1 CTGTRERFRLPANW
15 AGRRCDSRGPG
26 SPDGW
31 QQGAMSQAPTR
42 GKTLDRAEAP
52 EAGEERNAVTELV
65 QQGGG
70 EAVGT
75 PSRGEP
81 EQRVRGPRG
90 LGRAYRRRS
99 TYWIQY
105 YDHGRLIRE
114 STGSAKPSA
123 AAKLLK

>member
-1 CTGTRERFRLPANW
+1 
-15 AGRRCDSRGPG
+15 
-26 SPDGW
+26 
-31 QQGAMSQAPTR
+31 
-42 GKTLDRAEAP
+42 
-52 EAGEERNAVTELV
+52 VTELV

-114 STGSAKPSA
+114 STGSPKPSA
-123 AAKLLK
+123 AAKLLKRRLGEIGQGRLGPAAERTTLDDLAQMIFDDYRVNGRKSLDRVRGRSST